1 MNFVIP
7 MAGQGQRFINQG
19 YAIPKYLIEVK
30 GKTLLEYSLSSLPLE
45 LASKIIF
52 IALGEHEKKYGIK
65 KVIGEI
71 IQDKNFEIIFIDQV
85 TRGQAETVLKAK
97 KIINNEEDLVI
108 YNIDTYFNS
117 STLAAALQ
125 EKGKHDGVIGYFKD
139 TDPKWSF
146 AVIDPETGFVT
157 ETAEKKPISDN
168 ALTGLYHFSNGSD
181 FVRIAE
187 KYLQQGTT
195 TLNEYFIAPMYND
208 LIAEGKKYII
218 DCAEAFIP
226 LGTPED
232 VEKFRTL

>member
-7 MAGQGQRFINQG
+7 MAGKGQRFINKG
-19 YAIPKYLIEVK
+19 YAIPKYLIKVK
-30 GKTLLEYSLSSLPLE
+30 GKTLLEYSLNSLPLE
-45 LASKIIF
+45 LANRLIF
-52 IALGEHEKKYGIK
+52 IALSEHEQKFSIK
-65 KVIGEI
+65 KAITEI
-71 IQDKNFEIIFIDQV
+71 TGGKNFEIIFIDQV

-97 KIINNEEDLVI
+97 ELINNEEDLVI

-117 STLAAALQ
+117 YTLSAALK
-125 EKGKHDGVIGYFKD
+125 ERGRHDGVIGYFKD

-146 AVIDPETGFVT
+146 AVINPQTGFVT
-157 ETAEKKPISDN
+157 ETAEKKPISNN
-168 ALTGLYHFSNGSD
+168 ALTGLYHFSKGSD

-208 LIAEGKKYII
+208 LIAEGKNYVI
-218 DCAEAFIP
+218 DYAETFIP

-232 VEKFRTL
+232 VEKFRTI